1 MDFYVQKIIISGCKS
16 LSILSYACDTSLV
29 LCVYSC
35 TCCIEMPQGFD
46 GARPGDA
53 TIYVGE
59 GKGQLKLGATG
70 KLTNIDILI
79 FSRQVW

>member
-1 MDFYVQKIIISGCKS
+1 
-16 LSILSYACDTSLV
+16 
-29 LCVYSC
+29 
-35 TCCIEMPQGFD
+35 MPQGFD